1 MTAQNS
7 NGWRGQLLRRLTWA
21 TLVPIA
27 MMIVAMTMKPLWR
40 DEYWSLYFTE
50 PRFSL
55 GELFTG
61 RMLWETH
68 PPLYFIFLAVWRTI
82 ADTDVWIRM
91 LALPFL
97 AVGVAGALILGR
109 GLKHTWL
116 FLLICAGSYWV
127 IYFATEAR
135 PYTLLFV
142 LCAWATLILA
152 RALERPEHAV
162 SWSVGWAIVGGAIGV
177 THYFGGLWVAC
188 TGLAA
193 GIAFLTQKRFAAFV
207 AMGIASV
214 VALVPVVTWL
224 YFSFPF
230 LGERGGNPPPSP
242 EELSILTTQLTR
254 GVFVKLLGS
263 NLAISAACFAGFVA
277 LWRTRHPID
286 RVFIGG
292 ALLFIAISSAL
303 TLLWSPMIKERA
315 FTTMMPAL
323 IWVMAR
329 AVFAMDPSRPWS
341 RRFITAIPVVA
352 AVSPFLFIPEYF
364 KDREKLVDV
373 RALLTQH
380 AAACAGSP
388 VVAFMRTRWSSD
400 VYQREVMDRQIR
412 QATPSGVE
420 PITILSTEE
429 LNGPAPQAA
438 PNCPIRGIALTLRP
452 GEREEH
458 GQAREALERAGLDL
472 DALEERRF
480 GKGRNIVWVRRQG
493 APQETSSP

>member
-1 MTAQNS
+1 MMTEAS
-7 NGWRGQLLRRLTWA
+7 AEWRRKLLWRLTWA

-27 MMIVAMTMKPLWR
+27 VMIVAMVLKPLWR

-68 PPLYFIFLAVWRTI
+68 PPLYFIFLALWRTI
-82 ADTDVWIRM
+82 ADTDVWIRL

-116 FLLICAGSYWV
+116 FLLMCAGSYWV

-142 LCAWATLILA
+142 LCAWSTLILA
-152 RALERPEHAV
+152 RAFERPENAV
-162 SWSVGWAIVGGAIGV
+162 SWSVGWALVCGAICV

-193 GIAFLTQKRFAAFV
+193 GIAFLSQKRVGAFAAI
-207 AMGIASV
+207 GIASV
-214 VALVPVVTWL
+214 LALAPVVTWL
-224 YFSFPF
+224 YFSYPH
-230 LGERGGNPPPSP
+230 LGERGGNPPPGP

-254 GVFVKLLGS
+254 GIFVKLLGS
-263 NLAISAACFAGFVA
+263 NLAITAACIAGFGA
-277 LWRTRHPID
+277 LWRLRQPID
-286 RVFIGG
+286 RVILGG

-303 TLLWSPMIKERA
+303 DLLWSPMIKERA
-315 FTTMMPAL
+315 FTAMMPAL
-323 IWVMAR
+323 ILVMAR
-329 AVFAMDPSRPWS
+329 AVFAIDPVRPWA
-341 RRFITAIPVVA
+341 RRFITAIPIVA
-352 AVSPFLFIPEYF
+352 IISPFLFIPEYF
-364 KDREKLVDV
+364 KDREKLVEV
-373 RALLTQH
+373 RALMTQQ
-380 AAACAGSP
+380 AEACAGSP

-400 VYQREVMDRQIR
+400 LYPRELIDRQIR
-412 QATPSGVE
+412 QATPPGVE
-420 PITILSTEE
+420 PIVIVSTEE
-429 LNGPAPQAA
+429 LDGTPPQPVAG
-438 PNCPIRGIALTLRP
+438 CPIRAIAFTLRP

-458 GQAREALERAGLDL
+458 ERAREALERAGLDL
-472 DALEERRF
+472 ETLEERRF
-480 GKGRNIVWVRRQG
+480 GKGRNIVWLNW
-493 APQETSSP
+493 